1 MNDDEI
7 MTLADVAEL
16 LKLHIKTVT
25 KLAKKGEIPGN
36 RIGRSWR
43 FMRSD
48 IVRLVKHEA
57 KAA

>member
-7 MTLADVAEL
+7 MTPADVAEF
-16 LKLHIKTVT
+16 LKLHIKSIYA
-25 KLAKKGEIPGN
+25 LAKKGEIPGN

>member
-7 MTLADVAEL
+7 MTPADVAEL
-16 LKLHIKTVT
+16 LKLHIKTVY
-25 KLAKKGEIPGN
+25 KLSEKGELPGT

-48 IVRLVKHEA
+48 IVRLVRHEA

>member
-7 MTLADVAEL
+7 MTPADVAEL
-16 LKLHIKTVT
+16 LKLHIKSIY
-25 KLAKKGEIPGN
+25 KLAKTGEIPGN

-48 IVRLVKHEA
+48 IVRLVKHEG

>member
-1 MNDDEI
+1 MDDDEI
-7 MTLADVAEL
+7 MTPADVANL
-16 LKLHIKTVT
+16 LKLHVKSIY
-25 KLAKKGEIPGN
+25 KLAKTGEIPGN

-43 FMRSD
+43 FFKSD